1 MSDVEVSTVV
11 AAAQPEVWDRIAS
24 FAGVNYELGPWL
36 RMTAPAD
43 VDSIEPSQVPL
54 GRKWFRSWVLLLGV
68 IPVDY
73 DDLVVIEIDPGAGFL
88 ERSSMLT
95 MRVWQHD
102 RRLDPEGDGTRVTD
116 RLTFT
121 PRALVPRALARVVIR
136 FLFGHR
142 HKRLR
147 AWFSA

>member
-1 MSDVEVSTVV
+1 MSDVEVSSVV
-11 AAAQPEVWDRIAS
+11 AAPQPEVWDRIAS

-43 VDSIEPSQVPL
+43 VDSIEPDQVPL

-73 DDLVVIEIDPGAGFL
+73 DDLVVIEIDSGAGFL

-102 RRLDPEGDGTRVTD
+102 RRLNPEGEGTRVTD

-121 PRALVPRALARVVIR
+121 PRTLVPHALARVVIR
-136 FLFGHR
+136 FLFRHR
-142 HKRLR
+142 HRRLR

>member
-1 MSDVEVSTVV
+1 VTDVEVTSVV
-11 AAAQPEVWDRIAS
+11 AAPQPAVWDRIAS
-24 FAGVNYELGPWL
+24 FEGVNWELGPWL

-43 VDSIEPSQVPL
+43 IDSMEPEQVPL
-54 GRKWFRSWVLLLGV
+54 GRKWFRSWVLLFKV

-73 DDLVVIEIDPGAGFL
+73 DDLVVVEIDPGAGFL

-102 RRLDPEGDGTRVTD
+102 RRLNPEGDGTRVTD

-121 PRALVPRALARVVIR
+121 PRRLVSRRLARAVIG
-136 FLFGHR
+136 FLFRHR

>member
-1 MSDVEVSTVV
+1 MSDVEVSTVIG
-11 AAAQPEVWDRIAS
+11 ASQPEVWDRIAS
-24 FAGVNYELGPWL
+24 FAGVNHELGPLL
-36 RMTAPAD
+36 RMTAPAE
-43 VDSIEPSQVPL
+43 VEAIEPDQVPL
-54 GRKWFRSWVLLLGV
+54 GRKWFRSWVLLFGV

-73 DDLVVIEIDPGAGFL
+73 DDLVVVEIDPGAGFL

-102 RRLDPEGDGTRVTD
+102 RRLNPEGDGTRVTD

-121 PRALVPRALARVVIR
+121 PRALVPKPLARAVIGY
-136 FLFGHR
+136 LFRHR